1 MPKEKDLYQ
10 VSLKAILR
18 NGKGETLVLKAVDN
32 GTYAGFYDF
41 PGGRIN
47 RDEFNVE
54 IMEILKREVIEE
66 AGDIKFEIYPKPV
79 AYGRHF
85 VPGNLNR
92 SVINRTSTKGD
103 KNIIRVL
110 YIFFAGEYKSGDI
123 LISKEHLEYKWIRL
137 EDIALEKYFKSGIL
151 EGVKM
156 YLKRN

>member
-1 MPKEKDLYQ
+1 MPKGTDFYQ

-18 NGKGETLVLKAVDN
+18 NGRGEVLILKAVDN

-54 IMEILKREVIEE
+54 IIEILKREVIEE
-66 AGDIKFEIYPKPV
+66 IGPIELEINLKPV
-79 AYGRHF
+79 AYGRHSI
-85 VPGNLNR
+85 PGSDRDAMIL
-92 SVINRTSTKGD
+92 D
-103 KNIIRVL
+103 DNIVHVL
-110 YIFFAGEYKSGDI
+110 YVFFEGEYKSGDI
-123 LISKEHLEYKWIRL
+123 LISKEHLRYEWIRL

-151 EGVKM
+151 EGAKM